1 MKKIKIKKL
10 KRVALIPPYASW
22 SSIIL
27 NGEYVSF
34 SCIYDTVGEI
44 IKSFENYLHFDNF
57 MQPFTIE
64 LEREGGPITFL
75 TVSENFVY
83 FEELTDSADSKKLN
97 LYQFTDKFTIY
108 DFMNSL
114 LSSINTNVEKWVKDD
129 YLGVTFTTIIDIEEE
144 LEKEEYQKELIRLV
158 KNYISRLSKEITEA
172 KIKFTENT
180 ETYNENIEEE

>member
-10 KRVALIPPYASW
+10 KRAVLIPPYAAW

-34 SCIYDTVGEI
+34 SCIWDTVGTI

-83 FEELTDSADSKKLN
+83 FEELSDCKKLN

-114 LSSINTNVEKWVKDD
+114 LNNINANVEKWVKDD
-129 YLGVTFTTIIDIEEE
+129 YLDISFTTIIDIEDD
-144 LEKEEYQKELIRLV
+144 LEKEKRQEELIRLV
-158 KNYISRLSKEITEA
+158 KNYISRLSDEITET
-172 KIKFTENT
+172 KIKYT
-180 ETYNENIEEE
+180 ETYNENLEEE

>member
-10 KRVALIPPYASW
+10 KRVALIPPSASW

-114 LSSINTNVEKWVKDD
+114 LSSINTNVEKWVKYD

-158 KNYISRLSKEITEA
+158 KNYISRLSKEITKA
-172 KIKFTENT
+172 KITYTEK
-180 ETYNENIEEE
+180 YNENIEEE